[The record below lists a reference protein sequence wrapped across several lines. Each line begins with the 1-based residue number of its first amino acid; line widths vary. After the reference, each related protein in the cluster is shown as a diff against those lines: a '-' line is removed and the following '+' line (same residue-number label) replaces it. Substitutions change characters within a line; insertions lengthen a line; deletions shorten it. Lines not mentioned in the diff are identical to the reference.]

1 MTEGETMRDGYGRDQ
16 AESTPPVQAGG
27 LVIDPATG
35 EVLSRAA
42 GAAEG
47 EFEQLT
53 RVCSEAQQTIRE
65 AQAVLDAARA
75 ALLKLLTDEGLD
87 SMRTPYGT
95 ASVRTRV
102 TRTGRP
108 ERVEEIVRR
117 FELARDQVEQIWMC
131 AASLDAKKLDALAEA
146 GALPAE
152 AVDDVI
158 DVKSTSYVQVSAP
171 RTGQE

>member
-1 MTEGETMRDGYGRDQ
+1 MPEGGTMITEGGHGRAQ
-16 AESTPPVQAGG
+16 EEAAAPVQVGG
-27 LVIDPATG
+27 LVIDPGTG
-35 EVLSRAA
+35 EVLSRPA
-42 GAAEG
+42 GTTEG
-47 EFEQLT
+47 EFDQLT
-53 RVCSEAQQTIRE
+53 RICSEAQQTIRE

-75 ALLKLLTDEGLD
+75 ALLKLLADEGLD

-102 TRTGRP
+102 TRAGKP

-117 FELARDQVEQIWMC
+117 FELAREQVEQIWMC

-146 GALPAE
+146 GALPAG
-152 AVDDVI
+152 AVEDMI

-171 RTGQE
+171 R